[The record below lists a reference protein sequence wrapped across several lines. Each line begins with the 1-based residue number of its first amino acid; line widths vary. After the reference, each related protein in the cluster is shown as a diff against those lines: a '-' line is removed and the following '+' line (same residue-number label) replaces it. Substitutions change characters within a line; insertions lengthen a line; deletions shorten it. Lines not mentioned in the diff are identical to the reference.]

1 MTGTFVD
8 LRMPRWRGK
17 WLTFIPLFCLLIS
30 AIALVVPLGKTAQA
44 ATSTQIT
51 VNANQA
57 LGGLTTLS
65 EGLNVAIWDGNML
78 DSASTTAVKNAGV
91 ATLRYPGG
99 SASDIYH
106 WQSHSEDNGG
116 FVNPSDTFDAFMG
129 VAQSSSAQA
138 MITINY
144 GSGTPQEAAGWV
156 RYANKGGAGY
166 SGPVPTYSGGSSTGH
181 TYGIKYW
188 EVGNEVYGDGTYGST
203 WENNTHGLGPANYAT
218 NVVSFSQAMKAVDSS
233 IKVGAV
239 LTTPG
244 NWPDGVTS
252 SSSPQPWNTTVLSTA
267 CSAIDFVIL
276 HWYPQGPGSEADAGL
291 LSSTSQI
298 ANMAST
304 ARAEITQF
312 CGSHASAVQIMLTE
326 TNSVTFNPGKQTV
339 SLVNA
344 LYLAD
349 NYMAWLE
356 NGIANV
362 DWWNLHN
369 GPSTGN
375 NNSSSLFGSAQYGD
389 YGILS
394 TGGSPE
400 PAADTPLPP
409 YYGLQMLSRL
419 FKAGDTMVS
428 SSSNQSLVAVHAV
441 KQANGNLAILLVN
454 KDLNNSSTVSF
465 TLNGYSASSS
475 TTVYT
480 YGQNSSAITSASG
493 SSSSVTIAP
502 YSLTT
507 VVLQPGSGSTPAPTA
522 TPTRGT
528 TPIPTATPTRGI
540 TPTPTATSGSGSSCR
555 VVYTVA
561 NQWQGGFGATLSIT
575 NTGTT
580 TINGWTLKFS
590 FANGQTI
597 TQLWNGSYTQSGAA
611 VTVTSVSY
619 NETITPGTTLLSPPG
634 FNGTWNGT
642 NTNPTSFTLNGV
654 TCSTS

>member
-1 MTGTFVD
+1 
-8 LRMPRWRGK
+8 
-17 WLTFIPLFCLLIS
+17 
-30 AIALVVPLGKTAQA
+30 
-44 ATSTQIT
+44 
-51 VNANQA
+51 
-57 LGGLTTLS
+57 
-65 EGLNVAIWDGNML
+65 
-78 DSASTTAVKNAGV
+78 DSASTTAIRNAGV
-91 ATLRYPGG
+91 ALLRYPGG

-116 FVNPSDTFDAFMG
+116 FVNPSDNFDAFMG

-138 MITINY
+138 MITVNY

-156 RYANKGGAGY
+156 RYANKGGSGY
-166 SGPVPTYSGGSSTGH
+166 SGPVPTYSGASSTGH

-188 EVGNEVYGDGTYGST
+188 EIGNEVYGDGTYGST
-203 WENNTHGLGPANYAT
+203 WENNTHGLGPSIYAN
-218 NVVSFSQAMKAVDSS
+218 NVVSYSQAMKAVDSS
-233 IKVGAV
+233 IKIGVV

-267 CSAIDFVIL
+267 CSSIDFVIL
-276 HWYPQGPGSEADAGL
+276 HWYPQGPGSESDSAL
-291 LSSTSQI
+291 LSDTSQI
-298 ANMAST
+298 AGMAST
-304 ARAEITQF
+304 ARSEINQF

-326 TNSVTFNPGKQTV
+326 TNSVSFNPGKQTV
-339 SLVNA
+339 GLVNA

-389 YGILS
+389 YGVLS

-400 PAADTPLPP
+400 PAADTPFPP
-409 YYGLQMLSRL
+409 YYGLQMLSHL
-419 FKAGDTMVS
+419 FKAGDSMVS

-441 KQANGNLAILLVN
+441 KQANGSLAVLLVN
-454 KDLNNSSTVSF
+454 KDPSNSYTVSLA
-465 TLNGYSASSS
+465 LNGYSASANA
-475 TTVYT
+475 TVFT
-480 YGQNSSAITSASG
+480 YGQSSSAITSAAG

-507 VVLQPGSGSTPAPTA
+507 VVLQPGSGSTPVA

-528 TPIPTATPTRGI
+528 TPVPTATPTRGV
-540 TPTPTATSGSGSSCR
+540 TPTATATSVSGSSCK
-555 VVYTVA
+555 VVYSVA
-561 NQWQGGFGATLSIT
+561 SQWQGGFGANLAIT
-575 NTGTT
+575 NTGTA
-580 TINGWTLKFS
+580 TINGWSLKFS

-597 TQLWNGSYTQSGAA
+597 TQLWNGSFTQSGAN
-611 VTVTSVSY
+611 V
-619 NETITPGTTLLSPPG
+619 TITNASFNATIAPGATLASPPG

-654 TCSTS
+654 ACSTS

>member
-1 MTGTFVD
+1 MTRMFVGFT
-8 LRMPRWRGK
+8 MPRWRGK
-17 WLTFIPLFCLLIS
+17 WIIFAILLCLFASTIVLLT
-30 AIALVVPLGKTAQA
+30 PLGKAARA
-44 ATSTQIT
+44 ATSAQATI
-51 VNANQA
+51 NANQS
-57 LGGLTTLS
+57 LGSLTSAS

-78 DSASTTAVKNAGV
+78 DSASTTAIRNAGV
-91 ATLRYPGG
+91 GLLRYPGG

-116 FVNPSDTFDAFMG
+116 YVNPSDTFDAFMG
-129 VAQSSSAQA
+129 VVQSSATQA

-144 GSGTPQEAAGWV
+144 GSGTAQEAAGWV
-156 RYANKGGAGY
+156 RYANKGGSGY

-188 EVGNEVYGDGTYGST
+188 EIGNEVYGDGTYGST
-203 WENNTHGLGPANYAT
+203 WENNTHGLGPATYAS

-233 IKVGAV
+233 IKVGVV

-252 SSSPQPWNTTVLSTA
+252 STSPQPWNTTVLSTA
-267 CSAIDFVIL
+267 CSSIDFVIL
-276 HWYPQGPGSEADAGL
+276 HWYPQGPGSESDSSL
-291 LSSTSQI
+291 LSDTSQV
-298 ANMAST
+298 AGMAST
-304 ARAEITQF
+304 ARSEINQY

-326 TNSVTFNPGKQTV
+326 TNSVSYNPGKQTV

-362 DWWNLHN
+362 DWWNIHN

-375 NNSSSLFGSAQYGD
+375 NNSSSLYGSAQYGD

-394 TGGSPE
+394 TGSSPE
-400 PAADTPLPP
+400 PAADTPFPP
-409 YYGLQMLSRL
+409 YYGLQMLSHL
-419 FKAGDTMVS
+419 FKAGDSMVS

-441 KQANGNLAILLVN
+441 KQANGSLAVLLVN
-454 KDLNNSSTVSF
+454 KDPSNSYTVSLA
-465 TLNGYSASSS
+465 LNGYSASSS
-475 TTVYT
+475 AIVYT

-502 YSLTT
+502 YSITT
-507 VVLQPGSGSTPAPTA
+507 VVLSPGSGSTPTPTATATA

-528 TPIPTATPTRGI
+528 TPTPATTPTATPT
-540 TPTPTATSGSGSSCR
+540 SVSGSSCR
-555 VVYTVA
+555 VVYSVA
-561 NQWQGGFGATLSIT
+561 NQWPGGFGATIAIT

-597 TQLWNGSYTQSGAA
+597 TQLWNGSYTQSGAS
-611 VTVTSVSY
+611 VTVTNASY
-619 NETITPGTTLLSPPG
+619 NGTIAPGATLSSSPG

-642 NTNPTSFTLNGV
+642 NANPTSFTLNGV